1 MLQRRGLSTPILMVL
16 ALVAGAT
23 PVRAQGFVEHLE
35 PSVLERGKTTRVTLV
50 GSQLG
55 KAIGLW
61 TSLPAGA
68 VKATPVA
75 LSSANQAVLDVTIA
89 GNAPVGICGVRLATE
104 DGLGNACLLLIDDLP
119 VRPSPERQRAEPAKV
134 QLPVALWGRFR
145 EAAVDRFAID
155 VQAGERVSFEAVGN
169 RLGKDVD
176 PLITIRDARG
186 KIVAERDNDAG
197 LYFDF
202 RFEHT
207 FAEAGAYSV
216 ELSDARFHGSDHA
229 FYVLRMG
236 KFPATRVALPM
247 AIQWSR
253 RFDLRLPG
261 IEPLLPK
268 RSPTEQEMR
277 FALELP
283 REATGLFFGVV
294 KRKGDD
300 GSAWL
305 PMEASDVAVTI
316 HKTPSNPYEERTLAP
331 VPGMLCGIL
340 QKPGE
345 RHFFRVQLAKG
356 QRIEV
361 RAEARAFNSPG
372 DLEIAI
378 VDVKG
383 KELRRAGE
391 SLQKEEIVLDFTA
404 GAAGMY
410 GLTVRDVNL
419 DGGPAFGYRLDV
431 RTPRPTVQVTVDVEG
446 LTLPQGDYQ
455 TVPLT
460 ATRTDYTG
468 AIALTLVGAPP
479 GVTLTPSAI
488 GEGVNTI
495 VCKLAAGPD
504 APLGIHT
511 LQIRAEPG
519 ASEPEAS
526 AAGANSW
533 STIARTRPLIDR
545 QIVNVDLIPYALRE
559 DQLRLPPSLTDRIAL
574 QVTPPSF
581 FTFELPQPL
590 ATLPRYQHVE
600 FPLNVTRKKGF
611 DGPITFSAKGGQL
624 APKEEGRTR
633 VYAEFTQSEGS
644 IHSKILTNLAKHR
657 VDVTAVGIKDGRRVA
672 LTRTMDLEVR
682 AAYVLS
688 AEPAM
693 LKLEPGA
700 TAKLRLHAE
709 RMKSFDADVTVELS
723 PSLGIELPAK
733 IVIPRGQASVEVNVK
748 VDANQLAGRQSIN
761 WNATAVVD
769 GFEEEQRGRLDIEIV
784 KTATPKK

>member
-1 MLQRRGLSTPILMVL
+1 MLQQRGLSRYFLMAL
-16 ALVAGAT
+16 ALCAGAT
-23 PVRAQGFVEHLE
+23 SARAQGFVEHLE
-35 PSVLERGKTTRVTLV
+35 PPVLERGKTTRVTLV

-61 TSLPAGA
+61 TNLPAGA

-75 LSSANQAVLDVTIA
+75 PLSPNQAVLDVTVA
-89 GNAPVGICGVRLATE
+89 GDAPVGICGVRLATE

-119 VRPSPERQRAEPAKV
+119 VRASPERQQPESTKV
-134 QLPVALWGRFR
+134 KLPVALWGRFR
-145 EAAVDRFAID
+145 EAAVERFAID

-169 RLGKDVD
+169 RLGRDVD

-186 KIVAERDNDAG
+186 KIVAEADNDAG

-202 RFEHT
+202 RFAHT
-207 FAEAGAYSV
+207 FAEAGACTV
-216 ELSDARFHGSDHA
+216 ELRDARFHGSDHA

-247 AIQWSR
+247 AIQWSK
-253 RFDLRLPG
+253 RFDLQLPG
-261 IEPLLPK
+261 VEPLIPK
-268 RSPTEQEMR
+268 RSPTEQEKR

-294 KRKGDD
+294 KRQGDE

-305 PMEASDVAVTI
+305 PMEASDVAVTV
-316 HKTPSNPYEERTLAP
+316 HHAPGNPYDEATLAQ
-331 VPGMLCGIL
+331 VPGMLCGVL

-356 QRIEV
+356 QKIQV
-361 RAEARAFNSPG
+361 RAEARAFNSPA

-378 VDVKG
+378 IDAKG
-383 KELRRAGE
+383 KEIRRAGE
-391 SLQKEEIVLDFTA
+391 NLQKEEIVLDFTA
-404 GAAGMY
+404 DAAAVYALM
-410 GLTVRDVNL
+410 VRDVNL

-431 RTPRPTVQVTVDVEG
+431 RTPRPMVQVTAEVEG
-446 LTLPQGDYQ
+446 LTLPQGNYQ

-460 ATRTDYTG
+460 VTRTDYTG
-468 AIALTLVGAPP
+468 AITLALVGAPP
-479 GVTLTPSAI
+479 GVTLTPSEI
-488 GEGVNTI
+488 GEGVNSI

-519 ASEPEAS
+519 ASEPGAS
-526 AAGANSW
+526 ATGVNSW

-545 QIVNVDLIPYALRE
+545 QIVNVDLIPHALRE
-559 DQLRLPPSLTDRIAL
+559 DQHRLPPSLTDRFAL

-581 FTFELPQPL
+581 FTFELPAPL
-590 ATLPRYQHVE
+590 ATLGRYQHVD
-600 FPLNVTRKKGF
+600 FPLSVARKKGF
-611 DGPITFSAKGGQL
+611 DGPITFSARGGQL

-633 VYAEFTQSEGS
+633 VYAEFTESKGA

-657 VDVTAVGIKDGRRVA
+657 VDVTALGVKDGRRVA
-672 LTRTMDLEVR
+672 LTRTFDLDVR
-682 AAYVLS
+682 AAYVVS
-688 AEPAM
+688 AEPAL
-693 LKLEPGA
+693 LKLESGA
-700 TAKLRLHAE
+700 KATLRLNAE
-709 RMKSFDADVTVELS
+709 RMKGFDAEVTVEVS

-733 IVIPRGQASVEVNVK
+733 IVIPRGQASVDVDIK
-748 VDANQLAGRQSIN
+748 VDANQPAGRQSIN
-761 WNATAVVD
+761 WNATAVVN
-769 GFEEEQRGRLDIEIV
+769 GFEEEQRGRLDIDIV